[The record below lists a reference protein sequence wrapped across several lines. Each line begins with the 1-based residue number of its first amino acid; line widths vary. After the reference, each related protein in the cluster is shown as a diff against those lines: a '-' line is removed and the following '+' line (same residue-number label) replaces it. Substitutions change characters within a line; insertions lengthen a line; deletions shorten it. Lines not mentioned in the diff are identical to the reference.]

1 MLSEALSQCLPGGL
15 QRLRGWRPAWLVL
28 FTSWKCQIWRLSAF
42 VRGSCVCVGWH
53 LLQPC
58 QWASLLCC
66 KGPGEPV
73 PVQGSAHGSSGCD
86 ALLHRNGGRGTR
98 LSKPCPCHTAREE
111 YGRCQTLRS
120 RQMGASD
127 LVLSHV
133 LMMSPGQR
141 NPWKYVTGIN
151 LGNVSAPK
159 REFSCSVLR
168 GTISNPESEYPTK
181 KYRLDQLP

>member
-1 MLSEALSQCLPGGL
+1 
-15 QRLRGWRPAWLVL
+15 
-28 FTSWKCQIWRLSAF
+28 
-42 VRGSCVCVGWH
+42 
-53 LLQPC
+53 
-58 QWASLLCC
+58 
-66 KGPGEPV
+66 
-73 PVQGSAHGSSGCD
+73 
-86 ALLHRNGGRGTR
+86 
-98 LSKPCPCHTAREE
+98 
-111 YGRCQTLRS
+111 
-120 RQMGASD
+120 MGASD